1 MAYRFSGS
9 FRLAVAAAALGV
21 WLTPGSLT
29 AQSRP
34 AADMPAGA
42 PAALNSLTTTVLP
55 RGLRLTLELSSEV
68 SYQRERLA
76 NPDRLFLDFDNT
88 TVTTLFVDQVRAA
101 QSPLIKSARL
111 GSPRK
116 GVTRLVFDL
125 TGQPRFSVYALYNPF
140 RVVIELESAGP
151 LPPAVVV
158 PPASTTVPAAS
169 PAAAPPAAASPTP
182 SPAVAPRTTPS
193 RSPSAPTPTPSS
205 AVTPRTTPARSP
217 STAAASSSPTGVAT
231 SKNAPATPTPTPVP
245 TPARTPTAA
254 DGVPA
259 PPASTGKGDYSLS
272 RQLGLRVA
280 KIVIDPGH
288 GGYDPGA
295 VSNGVAEAELVLD
308 IALRLEHL
316 LQSLPGVEVVLT
328 RRTDTFV
335 PLERRTAIANREQA
349 DLFLSIHANS
359 YRTQDVSGVETYFL
373 NFATN
378 SEAEAVA
385 ARENA
390 ASAQTMGTLPTLVK
404 AITLHNKIQ
413 ESREL
418 ATFLQASLMRQLRTA
433 GTDSKDLGVKQ
444 APFVV
449 LIGAEMPSV
458 LTEIGFVT
466 NKPEADALR
475 QAAQRQHIAQALR
488 DGIVRYQ
495 DSLKRFMPFGGSSR

>member
-1 MAYRFSGS
+1 M
-9 FRLAVAAAALGV
+9 
-21 WLTPGSLT
+21 
-29 AQSRP
+29 
-34 AADMPAGA
+34 
-42 PAALNSLTTTVLP
+42 
-55 RGLRLTLELSSEV
+55 
-68 SYQRERLA
+68 
-76 NPDRLFLDFDNT
+76 
-88 TVTTLFVDQVRAA
+88 
-101 QSPLIKSARL
+101 
-111 GSPRK
+111 
-116 GVTRLVFDL
+116 
-125 TGQPRFSVYALYNPF
+125 
-140 RVVIELESAGP
+140 
-151 LPPAVVV
+151 
-158 PPASTTVPAAS
+158 
-169 PAAAPPAAASPTP
+169 
-182 SPAVAPRTTPS
+182 
-193 RSPSAPTPTPSS
+193 
-205 AVTPRTTPARSP
+205 
-217 STAAASSSPTGVAT
+217 
-231 SKNAPATPTPTPVP
+231 
-245 TPARTPTAA
+245 
-254 DGVPA
+254 
-259 PPASTGKGDYSLS
+259 
-272 RQLGLRVA
+272 A

-495 DSLKRFMPFGGSSR
+495 DSLKRFVPFGGSSR